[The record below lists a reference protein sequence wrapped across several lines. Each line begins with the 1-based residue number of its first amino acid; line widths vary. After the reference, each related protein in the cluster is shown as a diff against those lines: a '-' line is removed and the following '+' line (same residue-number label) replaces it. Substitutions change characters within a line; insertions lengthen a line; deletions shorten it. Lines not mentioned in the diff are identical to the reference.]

1 MKHEEFVS
9 KYNSN
14 DIKVNVSK
22 IDAGKVVR
30 SGIMPSGY
38 YYNDLFWSWLFILC
52 FPISIGVF
60 IWSEI
65 WIGILILFFAYL
77 VQGALRKNNC
87 ECIIMHSLDNEEFF
101 YLVLEKEVIKIVE
114 V

>member
-1 MKHEEFVS
+1 MVS
-9 KYNSN
+9 ILQSL
-14 DIKVNVSK
+14 SK
-22 IDAGKVVR
+22 TIHISIALSILLFLGLYFGNGGFDF
-30 SGIMPSGY
+30 
-38 YYNDLFWSWLFILC
+38 DLLFWSWLFILC